1 MKCFIPVARKAP
13 ANASVCGKEEKNK
26 CSLYMCATRGG
37 WPNPSTICHSPGQ
50 GERATISMPFK
61 SNQRTLATVSRGWG
75 SAHRGRYKFR
85 KIAFVLWA
93 PFFRLPVASARSGGK
108 PELCFFRRHWDR
120 GPSNGSRGMVNRDQA
135 RAASLPSTAAEANLC
150 ERRERA
156 AEGRASRRTHSKV
169 ITTVGPLFIVAG
181 GSCPLSNS
189 LRARSLFCALIPR
202 PPIHSEH
209 NDYIAIAARVFSVC
223 PSRAAAAAGSTAG
236 KGAALM

>member
-1 MKCFIPVARKAP
+1 MA
-13 ANASVCGKEEKNK
+13 
-26 CSLYMCATRGG
+26 
-37 WPNPSTICHSPGQ
+37 
-50 GERATISMPFK
+50 ISIPFK
-61 SNQRTLATVSRGWG
+61 SNKRTLATDFRGWG
-75 SAHRGRYKFR
+75 RSAYRGAINFARLRSYYGR
-85 KIAFVLWA
+85 
-93 PFFRLPVASARSGGK
+93 PFFASQWPVRAAGGS
-108 PELCFFRRHWDR
+108 PRHWDR
-120 GPSNGSRGMVNRDQA
+120 GPRNGSRGMVNRDQA

-156 AEGRASRRTHSKV
+156 AKGRASRRTHSKV

-209 NDYIAIAARVFSVC
+209 NDYIPIAARVFSVC
-223 PSRAAAAAGSTAG
+223 PSRAAAAVGSTAG